1 MTKEV
6 TLKVKDFVK
15 GDGPEVSTGYRR
27 GDSWIQTVG
36 PHVECDCKIIVLGPG
51 IGADSKGRV
60 GEGVLVR
67 CLGCM
72 FSWVI
77 R

>member
-1 MTKEV
+1 M
-6 TLKVKDFVK
+6 KVKDFVR
-15 GDGPEVSTGYRR
+15 GDGPEIETGYRR
-27 GDSWIQTVG
+27 GDSWVQTVG
-36 PHVECDCKIIVLGPG
+36 PHAEHEGKVWVVGPG
-51 IGADSKGRV
+51 IGRDQKGRI

-67 CLGCM
+67 CSGCL